1 MSLSLRRASARRSA
15 ASGSLTGI
23 CAALA
28 PLRPLA
34 LFAPWQCEMW
44 RRVGNSHAVLSQ
56 TLRAGGS
63 ARSRHG
69 ARSLKLSGSFLA
81 FKPIRGSR
89 AFDFASAKPRN

>member
-15 ASGSLTGI
+15 ASGFLTGI

-56 TLRAGGS
+56 ALRAGG

-69 ARSLKLSGSFLA
+69 ARSLKLSGSL
-81 FKPIRGSR
+81 PGL
-89 AFDFASAKPRN
+89 